1 MKTIEELNAMTQLD
15 LIRYARRMGH
25 ANTKLKERNAK
36 LEADHKTTEDILG
49 RLKDMMY
56 DIPGDYY
63 DH

>member
-1 MKTIEELNAMTQLD
+1 
-15 LIRYARRMGH
+15 MGN